1 MASKRPIEWHHAA
14 AQKFAKAVNGKHEP
28 GKDSS
33 EVTFGKHKVIFT
45 GRDYPVEDDEAGEP
59 SAFKQKITL
68 NNAALYHMGVVPK
81 HVLSVSPDGAVN
93 MQIHH
98 FTDTGEMLKA
108 VQLAQKIAAA
118 VKTAKK

>member
-1 MASKRPIEWHHAA
+1 MASKRPIEWHHAS
-14 AQKFAKAVNGKHEP
+14 AQKFAKAVNGEHEP

-45 GRDYPVEDDEAGEP
+45 GRDYPVEDDEADEP

-81 HVLSVSPDGAVN
+81 RVLSVAPNGAIN
-93 MQIHH
+93 MEIHH
-98 FTDTGEMLKA
+98 FENLGEMLRATK
-108 VQLAQKIAAA
+108 LAQKIAAA
-118 VKTAKK
+118 VKPAKK